1 MKRFFS
7 TIILMLAFVTLSR
20 TQGLPS
26 VAGVTF
32 GSRYSACKTILDQRF
47 NGGKD
52 SYQTSPN
59 KLTYYDVLFADEQFD
74 YVNFEFQAEGNATYL
89 YFISFFR
96 SFNLSSVEY
105 AKQQRDRLY
114 TVFSEKYDFRWSG
127 TGEDGFKYYIFGYS
141 PNNREDGFINI
152 KTFKG
157 ETKGGKMKYWTTLNY
172 GPVNFVNP
180 SDEI

>member
-1 MKRFFS
+1 MKRLLF
-7 TIILMLAFVTLSR
+7 TICLMFVVTFCVAE
-20 TQGLPS
+20 TLPS
-26 VAGVTF
+26 VAGVMF
-32 GSRYSACKTILDQRF
+32 GSRYSTCKTILDKRF

-59 KLTYYDVLFADEQFD
+59 KLTYYDVSFAGEEFD

-89 YFISFFR
+89 YYISFFR
-96 SFNLSSVEY
+96 SFDLNSAEY
-105 AKQQRDRLY
+105 AKRQRDRLY

-127 TGEDGFKYYIFGYS
+127 TDEDGFKYYIFGHS
-141 PNNREDGFINI
+141 PNKREDGFINI
-152 KTFKG
+152 KTLKG
-157 ETKGGKMKYWTTLNY
+157 KTNGGEMKYWTNLSY